1 MLNMLVLE
9 ILQTYSDEEHR
20 LTQQQIIALLKKN
33 YDMECDRRSVK
44 NNILCLKELGYEI
57 SMEDGYY
64 LVNRQFEDA
73 ELRLLIDSVLC
84 SKNMTTKQAA
94 SLIEKLRACGNMYFK
109 PKVTHVH
116 ALSQLHHSDNK
127 QLMYTVDVL
136 NEAIEKR
143 RKVSFIYNTYGTD
156 FKLHPKR
163 EWKSLVNPY
172 QMVTANGFYYL
183 IGNYEKFDNIAHF
196 RLDKITDIDILEE
209 KVKPENKVV
218 GQEKGLNLP
227 KHMAEHIYMYSGNS
241 VTAKLDVPVKLMNEL
256 IDWFGKD
263 FTIISKNE
271 ERMVIRISCNE
282 DALLYWALQY
292 GIYVEVLEP
301 LELRERI
308 LQVIKDMEKR
318 YARN

>member
-1 MLNMLVLE
+1 M
-9 ILQTYSDEEHR
+9 
-20 LTQQQIIALLKKN
+20 
-33 YDMECDRRSVK
+33 
-44 NNILCLKELGYEI
+44 
-57 SMEDGYY
+57 
-64 LVNRQFEDA
+64 
-73 ELRLLIDSVLC
+73 
-84 SKNMTTKQAA
+84 
-94 SLIEKLRACGNMYFK
+94 
-109 PKVTHVH
+109 
-116 ALSQLHHSDNK
+116 
-127 QLMYTVDVL
+127 
-136 NEAIEKR
+136 
-143 RKVSFIYNTYGTD
+143 
-156 FKLHPKR
+156 
-163 EWKSLVNPY
+163 
-172 QMVTANGFYYL
+172 
-183 IGNYEKFDNIAHF
+183 
-196 RLDKITDIDILEE
+196 DKITDIDILEE